1 MKICDQDIL
10 FASIN
15 TKSLL
20 FYRKLFGWSLLF
32 IKEKDVIILSIIFL
46 TWSMLIKTFKVYAL
60 DSLET
65 VIIIKYL

>member
-1 MKICDQDIL
+1 MKICDQYIL
-10 FASIN
+10 VASIN
-15 TKSLL
+15 IKSLL

-32 IKEKDVIILSIIFL
+32 TKEKDVIILNIIFL